1 MTAGVWSDTP
11 PSDTVPYVTEG
22 KIMTPGNV
30 EVEARPAITTRN
42 EALVSRLRAGEDAAF
57 EELVRT
63 YTARL
68 LAVARRI
75 LGSHEE
81 AKDVVQE
88 TFLAAF
94 QSLDRFRGEAN
105 LGTWLSRIAVN
116 QCLMKLRS
124 RKRKPEQSIE
134 ELLPRF
140 LPDGHQVRESAL
152 WGVSFDTEVERKE
165 VHGLVRQAIN
175 RLPERYRT
183 VLLLRD
189 IEELSTE
196 EVAGT
201 LGVTS
206 NTIKVRL
213 HRARQALRTLLEP
226 HFRPNPSS

>member
-1 MTAGVWSDTP
+1 MTTP
-11 PSDTVPYVTEG
+11 LSVTVGTSRSAAPRKE
-22 KIMTPGNV
+22 
-30 EVEARPAITTRN
+30 E
-42 EALVSRLRAGEDAAF
+42 LVARLRAGEEAAY
-57 EELVRT
+57 EELVRNHS
-63 YTARL
+63 ARL

-75 LGSHEE
+75 LGSSEE
-81 AKDVVQE
+81 ARDVVQE

-94 QSLDRFRGEAN
+94 QSLDRFREEAN
-105 LGTWLSRIAVN
+105 LATWLSRIAVN
-116 QCLMKLRS
+116 QSLMKLRS

-134 ELLPRF
+134 DLLPSF

-152 WGVSFDTEVERKE
+152 WEVSIDTAVERNE
-165 VHGLVRQAIN
+165 VFGLVRRAID
-175 RLPERYRT
+175 RLPSNYRT

-196 EVAGT
+196 EVARM

-226 HFRPNPSS
+226 HFRPCVS

>member
-1 MTAGVWSDTP
+1 M
-11 PSDTVPYVTEG
+11 
-22 KIMTPGNV
+22 MTPLNV
-30 EVEARPAITTRN
+30 EATTRPTTSPRN
-42 EALVSRLRAGEDAAF
+42 EALVARLRAGEDMAF

-94 QSLDRFRGEAN
+94 QSLDRFRGEAS

-124 RKRKPEQSIE
+124 RRRKPEQSIE
-134 ELLPRF
+134 DLLPTF

-152 WGVSFDTEVERKE
+152 WEVSLATEVERNE
-165 VHGLVRQAIN
+165 VLALVRRGID
-175 RLPERYRT
+175 RLPANYRT

-196 EVAGT
+196 EVAGM
-201 LGVTS
+201 LGVTT
-206 NTIKVRL
+206 NAIKVRL

-226 HFRPNPSS
+226 HFRPNPS

>member
-1 MTAGVWSDTP
+1 MALS
-11 PSDTVPYVTEG
+11 VPFGHSRIMTEG
-22 KIMTPGNV
+22 IMMTPLNF
-30 EVEARPAITTRN
+30 EPMARRTPSPRN
-42 EALVSRLRAGEDAAF
+42 EALLARLRVGEDTAF
-57 EELVRT
+57 EELVRA
-63 YTARL
+63 YTSRL

-75 LGSHEE
+75 LGSQEE
-81 AKDVVQE
+81 AKDAVQE

-124 RKRKPEQSIE
+124 RRRKPEQSIE
-134 ELLPRF
+134 DLLPAF
-140 LPDGHQVRESAL
+140 LPDGHQVRETAL
-152 WGVSFDTEVERKE
+152 WEVSTDTQVERNE
-165 VHGLVRQAIN
+165 VFALVRQAIDQ
-175 RLPERYRT
+175 LPANYRT

-196 EVAGT
+196 EVARM
-201 LGVTS
+201 LGVTA

-226 HFRPNPSS
+226 HFRPNPS

>member
-1 MTAGVWSDTP
+1 M
-11 PSDTVPYVTEG
+11 
-22 KIMTPGNV
+22 MTPLNLAV
-30 EVEARPAITTRN
+30 STHPIPAPGK
-42 EALVSRLRAGEDAAF
+42 EALVARLRAGEDAAF

-63 YTARL
+63 YTSRL

-75 LGSHEE
+75 VGSHEE

-94 QSLDRFRGEAN
+94 RSLDRFRGEAN

-124 RKRKPEQSIE
+124 RRRKPEQSIE
-134 ELLPRF
+134 DLLPTF

-152 WGVSFDTEVERKE
+152 WEVSIDTQVERNE
-165 VHGLVRQAIN
+165 VFALVRQAID
-175 RLPERYRT
+175 RLPANYRT

-196 EVAGT
+196 EVARM
-201 LGVTS
+201 LSVTS

-226 HFRPNPSS
+226 HFRPNPS

>member
-1 MTAGVWSDTP
+1 MALPAPFGHCPNMTKGTILTP
-11 PSDTVPYVTEG
+11 LNLEPTVRLTPSPQ
-22 KIMTPGNV
+22 N
-30 EVEARPAITTRN
+30 N
-42 EALVSRLRAGEDAAF
+42 ALLARLRVGEDAAF
-57 EELVRT
+57 EELVRA
-63 YTARL
+63 YTSRL

-124 RKRKPEQSIE
+124 KRRKPEQSIE
-134 ELLPRF
+134 DLLPTF
-140 LPDGHQVRESAL
+140 LADGHQVRESGL
-152 WGVSFDTEVERKE
+152 WEVSLDTQVERNE
-165 VHGLVRQAIN
+165 VFSLVRRGIE
-175 RLPERYRT
+175 RLPTNYRT

-196 EVAGT
+196 EVAGM
-201 LGVTS
+201 LGVTA

-226 HFRPNPSS
+226 HFRPNLS

>member
-1 MTAGVWSDTP
+1 M
-11 PSDTVPYVTEG
+11 
-22 KIMTPGNV
+22 MTPLNL
-30 EVEARPAITTRN
+30 EPTARQTRSPQN
-42 EALVSRLRAGEDAAF
+42 DALLARLRVGEDAAF
-57 EELVRT
+57 EELVRA
-63 YTARL
+63 YTSRL

-124 RKRKPEQSIE
+124 RRRKPEQSIE
-134 ELLPRF
+134 DLLPTF

-152 WGVSFDTEVERKE
+152 WEVSLDTQVERNE
-165 VHGLVRQAIN
+165 VLALVRKAID
-175 RLPERYRT
+175 RLPANYRT

-196 EVAGT
+196 EVAT
-201 LGVTS
+201 MLGVTS

-226 HFRPNPSS
+226 HFRPNPS

>member
-1 MTAGVWSDTP
+1 MALS
-11 PSDTVPYVTEG
+11 VPFGHSRIMTEG
-22 KIMTPGNV
+22 IMMTPLNF
-30 EVEARPAITTRN
+30 EPMARRTPSPRN
-42 EALVSRLRAGEDAAF
+42 EALLARLRVGEDTAF
-57 EELVRT
+57 EELVRA
-63 YTARL
+63 YTSRL

-75 LGSHEE
+75 LGSQEE
-81 AKDVVQE
+81 AKDAVQE

-124 RKRKPEQSIE
+124 RRRKPEQSIE
-134 ELLPRF
+134 DLLPTF
-140 LPDGHQVRESAL
+140 LPDGHQVRETAL
-152 WGVSFDTEVERKE
+152 WEVSTDTQVERNE
-165 VHGLVRQAIN
+165 VFALVRQAIDQ
-175 RLPERYRT
+175 LPANYRT

-196 EVAGT
+196 EVARM
-201 LGVTS
+201 LGVTA

-226 HFRPNPSS
+226 HFRPNPS

>member
-1 MTAGVWSDTP
+1 M
-11 PSDTVPYVTEG
+11 
-22 KIMTPGNV
+22 MTPSNL
-30 EVEARPAITTRN
+30 EPMARPTPSPQN
-42 EALVSRLRAGEDAAF
+42 EALLARLRVGEDIAF
-57 EELVRT
+57 EELVRA
-63 YTARL
+63 YTSRL

-124 RKRKPEQSIE
+124 RRRKPEQSIE
-134 ELLPRF
+134 DLLPTF

-152 WGVSFDTEVERKE
+152 WEVSLDTQVERNE
-165 VHGLVRQAIN
+165 VFVLVRRAIDQ
-175 RLPERYRT
+175 LPANYRT

-196 EVAGT
+196 EVAT
-201 LGVTS
+201 MLGVTS

-226 HFRPNPSS
+226 HFRPNLS

>member
-1 MTAGVWSDTP
+1 MVKPASFGHSP
-11 PSDTVPYVTEG
+11 IMTEG
-22 KIMTPGNV
+22 IMMTPLNLAV
-30 EVEARPAITTRN
+30 STHPTPTRRN
-42 EALVSRLRAGEDAAF
+42 EALVARIRAGEDAAF

-63 YTARL
+63 YTSRL
-68 LAVARRI
+68 LAVSRRI

-81 AKDVVQE
+81 AKDAVQE

-94 QSLDRFRGEAN
+94 QSIDRFRGEAN

-124 RKRKPEQSIE
+124 RRRKPEQSIE
-134 ELLPRF
+134 DLLPTF

-152 WGVSFDTEVERKE
+152 WEVSIDTQVERNE
-165 VHGLVRQAIN
+165 VFALVRQAID
-175 RLPERYRT
+175 RLPANYRT

-196 EVAGT
+196 EVAKM
-201 LGVTS
+201 LRVTS

-226 HFRPNPSS
+226 HFRPNPS

>member
-1 MTAGVWSDTP
+1 M
-11 PSDTVPYVTEG
+11 
-22 KIMTPGNV
+22 MTPLNL
-30 EVEARPAITTRN
+30 EPTARPTPSLQS
-42 EALVSRLRAGEDAAF
+42 EALLARLRVREDAAF

-63 YTARL
+63 YTSRL

-94 QSLDRFRGEAN
+94 QSLDRFRGEAS

-124 RKRKPEQSIE
+124 RRRKPEQSIE
-134 ELLPRF
+134 DLLPTF

-152 WGVSFDTEVERKE
+152 WEVSIDTEVERNE
-165 VHGLVRQAIN
+165 VLALVRQAID
-175 RLPERYRT
+175 RLPPNYRT

-196 EVAGT
+196 EVAGM
-201 LGVTS
+201 LGITS
-206 NTIKVRL
+206 NAVKVRL

-226 HFRPNPSS
+226 HFRPKAP

>member
-1 MTAGVWSDTP
+1 MLTHGNAEPTARAVRE
-11 PSDTVPYVTEG
+11 VP
-22 KIMTPGNV
+22 
-30 EVEARPAITTRN
+30 
-42 EALVSRLRAGEDAAF
+42 EALLSRLRSGEDAAF

-63 YTARL
+63 YTSRL
-68 LAVARRI
+68 LAVARRM
-75 LGSHEE
+75 LGNPEE

-94 QSLDRFRGEAN
+94 QSLDRFRGEAS
-105 LGTWLSRIAVN
+105 LSTWLSRIAVN

-124 RKRKPEQSIE
+124 RRRKPEQSIE
-134 ELLPRF
+134 ELLPAF

-152 WGVSFDTEVERKE
+152 WEVSVANEVERNE
-165 VHGLVRQAIN
+165 VFGHVRKAID
-175 RLPERYRT
+175 RLPESYRT

-196 EVAGT
+196 EVAGI
-201 LGVTS
+201 LGVTT

-226 HFRPNPSS
+226 HFRPNLS

>member
-1 MTAGVWSDTP
+1 M
-11 PSDTVPYVTEG
+11 TEG
-22 KIMTPGNV
+22 TMMTPLNL
-30 EVEARPAITTRN
+30 EAPRPAVSPRN
-42 EALVSRLRAGEDAAF
+42 EPLLGRLRAGEDSAF

-75 LGSHEE
+75 LGNGEE

-94 QSLDRFRGEAN
+94 QSLDRFRGESN
-105 LGTWLSRIAVN
+105 LATWLSRIAVN

-124 RKRKPEQSIE
+124 RRRKPEQSLE
-134 ELLPRF
+134 DLLPTF

-152 WGVSFDTEVERKE
+152 WDVSIDSEVERKE
-165 VHGLVRQAIN
+165 VFQLVRQSID
-175 RLPERYRT
+175 RLPSSYRT

-196 EVAGT
+196 EVAGM

-226 HFRPNPSS
+226 HFRPNLS

>member
-1 MTAGVWSDTP
+1 
-11 PSDTVPYVTEG
+11 
-22 KIMTPGNV
+22 MTPWNV
-30 EVEARPAITTRN
+30 EVAARPMVSSRN

-75 LGSHEE
+75 LRSHEE

-134 ELLPRF
+134 DLLPAF
-140 LPDGHQVRESAL
+140 LPDGHQLRESAL
-152 WGVSFDTEVERKE
+152 WEVSIATEVERKE
-165 VHGLVRQAIN
+165 VHGLVRQAID
-175 RLPERYRT
+175 RLPASYRT

-196 EVAGT
+196 EVAGM

-226 HFRPNPSS
+226 HFRPPNPS

>member
-1 MTAGVWSDTP
+1 MTEGIMMTP
-11 PSDTVPYVTEG
+11 PNLETSPRLPSPEND
-22 KIMTPGNV
+22 
-30 EVEARPAITTRN
+30 
-42 EALVSRLRAGEDAAF
+42 ALLARLRVGEDAAF
-57 EELVRT
+57 EELVKK

-68 LAVARRI
+68 LAVSRRI

-81 AKDVVQE
+81 ARDVVQE

-124 RKRKPEQSIE
+124 RKRKPEQSIDD
-134 ELLPRF
+134 LLPTF

-152 WGVSFDTEVERKE
+152 WEVSLDTQVERNE
-165 VHGLVRQAIN
+165 VFGIVRQAID
-175 RLPERYRT
+175 RLPVSYRT

-189 IEELSTE
+189 IEEHSTE
-196 EVAGT
+196 EVAGM

-206 NTIKVRL
+206 NTVKVRL

-226 HFRPNPSS
+226 NFRPTLS

>member
-1 MTAGVWSDTP
+1 MVTP
-11 PSDTVPYVTEG
+11 LNLPVSTLP
-22 KIMTPGNV
+22 TP
-30 EVEARPAITTRN
+30 APRN
-42 EALVSRLRAGEDAAF
+42 EALVARLREGEEAAF

-75 LGSHEE
+75 VGSHEE

-94 QSLDRFRGEAN
+94 KSLDRFRGEAN

-124 RKRKPEQSIE
+124 RRRKPEQSIE
-134 ELLPRF
+134 DLLPTF

-152 WGVSFDTEVERKE
+152 WEVSIDTQVERNE
-165 VHGLVRQAIN
+165 VFALVRQAID
-175 RLPERYRT
+175 RLPANYRT

-196 EVAGT
+196 EVARM
-201 LGVTS
+201 LSVTS

-226 HFRPNPSS
+226 HFRPNLS

>member
-1 MTAGVWSDTP
+1 MMAPLNLTVSTHPTP
-11 PSDTVPYVTEG
+11 AP
-22 KIMTPGNV
+22 
-30 EVEARPAITTRN
+30 RN
-42 EALVSRLRAGEDAAF
+42 EALVARLWAGEDSAF

-75 LGSHEE
+75 LGSPEE

-124 RKRKPEQSIE
+124 RRRRPEQSIE
-134 ELLPRF
+134 DLLPTF

-152 WGVSFDTEVERKE
+152 WEVSMDTVVERNE
-165 VHGLVRQAIN
+165 IHLLVRRAID
-175 RLPERYRT
+175 RLPASYRT

-196 EVAGT
+196 EVAGM

-226 HFRPNPSS
+226 TFRPNPS

>member
-1 MTAGVWSDTP
+1 MMAPLNLTVSTHPTP
-11 PSDTVPYVTEG
+11 AP
-22 KIMTPGNV
+22 
-30 EVEARPAITTRN
+30 RN
-42 EALVSRLRAGEDAAF
+42 EALVARLRAGEDSAF

-75 LGSHEE
+75 LGSPEE

-124 RKRKPEQSIE
+124 RRRRPEQSIE
-134 ELLPRF
+134 DLLPTF

-152 WGVSFDTEVERKE
+152 WEVSMDTVVERNE
-165 VHGLVRQAIN
+165 IHLLVRRAID
-175 RLPERYRT
+175 RLPASYRT

-196 EVAGT
+196 EVAGM

-226 HFRPNPSS
+226 TFRPNPS

>member
-1 MTAGVWSDTP
+1 M
-11 PSDTVPYVTEG
+11 
-22 KIMTPGNV
+22 MTPLNV
-30 EVEARPAITTRN
+30 EATTRRTTSPRN
-42 EALVSRLRAGEDAAF
+42 EALVARLRAGEDMAF

-81 AKDVVQE
+81 ARDVVQE

-94 QSLDRFRGEAN
+94 QSLDRFREEAS

-116 QCLMKLRS
+116 QSLMKLRS
-124 RKRKPEQSIE
+124 RRRKPEQSIE
-134 ELLPRF
+134 DLLPSF

-152 WGVSFDTEVERKE
+152 WEVSLDTEVERNE
-165 VHGLVRQAIN
+165 VLALVRRGID
-175 RLPERYRT
+175 RLPANYRT

-196 EVAGT
+196 EVAGM
-201 LGVTS
+201 LGVTT

-226 HFRPNPSS
+226 HFRPNPS

>member
-1 MTAGVWSDTP
+1 MASRP
-11 PSDTVPYVTEG
+11 PFGHSLVVTEG
-22 KIMTPGNV
+22 IMMTPWNV
-30 EVEARPAITTRN
+30 ETAAAPAPHARDP
-42 EALVSRLRAGEDAAF
+42 LLSRLRSGEDAAF

-68 LAVARRI
+68 LAVSRRI
-75 LGSHEE
+75 LGSREE
-81 AKDVVQE
+81 ARDVVQE

-124 RKRKPEQSIE
+124 KKRKPEQSIE
-134 ELLPRF
+134 DLLPTF

-152 WGVSFDTEVERKE
+152 WEVSVGTEVERNE
-165 VHGLVRQAIN
+165 VMGIVRKAIDE
-175 RLPERYRT
+175 LPANYRT

-196 EVAGT
+196 AVAGM
-201 LGVTS
+201 LGVTA
-206 NTIKVRL
+206 NTVKVRL

-226 HFRPNPSS
+226 HFRPNLS

>member
-1 MTAGVWSDTP
+1 MARRAPFGHSAVM
-11 PSDTVPYVTEG
+11 TEG
-22 KIMTPGNV
+22 MMMTSWNV
-30 EVEARPAITTRN
+30 LATARPTTSPRN
-42 EALVSRLRAGEDAAF
+42 EVLVSRLKAGEDAAF

-63 YTARL
+63 YSTRL
-68 LAVARRI
+68 LSVSRRI
-75 LGSHEE
+75 LGSPEE

-94 QSLDRFRGEAN
+94 QSLERFRGESS

-124 RKRKPEQSIE
+124 RRRKPEQSIE
-134 ELLPRF
+134 DLLPTF

-152 WGVSFDTEVERKE
+152 WEVSISNEVERNE
-165 VHGLVRQAIN
+165 VHSLVRRAID
-175 RLPERYRT
+175 RLPASYRT

-196 EVAGT
+196 EVAGM

-206 NTIKVRL
+206 NTVKVRL

-226 HFRPNPSS
+226 HFRPNPS

>member
-1 MTAGVWSDTP
+1 M
-11 PSDTVPYVTEG
+11 
-22 KIMTPGNV
+22 MTPLNLSA
-30 EVEARPAITTRN
+30 ERPAASPRH
-42 EALVSRLRAGEDAAF
+42 EPLLERLRTGEDAAF
-57 EELVRT
+57 EELVRA

-68 LAVARRI
+68 VAVARRI

-105 LGTWLSRIAVN
+105 LSTWLSRIAVN

-124 RKRKPEQSIE
+124 RRRKPEESIE
-134 ELLPRF
+134 DLLPTF

-152 WGVSFDTEVERKE
+152 WEVSIATEVERKE
-165 VHGLVRQAIN
+165 VFHLVRQAID
-175 RLPERYRT
+175 RLPASYRT

-196 EVAGT
+196 EVAGM
-201 LGVTS
+201 LGVTT

-226 HFRPNPSS
+226 HFRPQLS

>member
-1 MTAGVWSDTP
+1 V
-11 PSDTVPYVTEG
+11 
-22 KIMTPGNV
+22 
-30 EVEARPAITTRN
+30 
-42 EALVSRLRAGEDAAF
+42 GEDAAF
-57 EELVRT
+57 EELVRA
-63 YTARL
+63 YTSRL

-124 RKRKPEQSIE
+124 KRRKPEQSIE
-134 ELLPRF
+134 DLLPTF
-140 LPDGHQVRESAL
+140 LADGHQVRESAL
-152 WGVSFDTEVERKE
+152 WEVSLDTQVERNE
-165 VHGLVRQAIN
+165 VFSLVRRGIE
-175 RLPERYRT
+175 RLPTNYRT

-196 EVAGT
+196 EVSGM
-201 LGVTS
+201 LGVTA

-226 HFRPNPSS
+226 HFRPNLS